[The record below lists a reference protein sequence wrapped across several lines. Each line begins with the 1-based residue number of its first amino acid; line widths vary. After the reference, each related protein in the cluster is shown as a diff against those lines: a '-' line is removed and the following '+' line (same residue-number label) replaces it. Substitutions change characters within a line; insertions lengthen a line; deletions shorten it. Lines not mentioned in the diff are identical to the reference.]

1 MASEVDADLQTG
13 NVERDPRG
21 PLQPAVIL
29 SPREKQLLRRFAKG
43 KTDAYIAEDIG
54 GTELQIGEQR
64 KRLLGKLHIRT
75 QAELVA
81 AANDLAPWPMRR
93 R

>member
-1 MASEVDADLQTG
+1 MASEVDADLQTV

-43 KTDAYIAEDIG
+43 KTDAYIA
-54 GTELQIGEQR
+54 L
-64 KRLLGKLHIRT
+64 
-75 QAELVA
+75 A
-81 AANDLAPWPMRR
+81 APSYRSASSANGSLANFTFGRR
-93 R
+93 QNW